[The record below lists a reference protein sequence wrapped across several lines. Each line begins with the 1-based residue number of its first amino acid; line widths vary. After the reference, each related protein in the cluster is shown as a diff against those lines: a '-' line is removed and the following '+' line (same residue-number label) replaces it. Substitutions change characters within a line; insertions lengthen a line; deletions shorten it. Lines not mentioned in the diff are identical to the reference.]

1 MKKALIYSKMN
12 IILCIYSKM
21 NIERGD
27 KKMKIN
33 RQKYELARARACK
46 GQKDLEADGIPKG
59 TLCRLLAAEMQDQK
73 QSARLL
79 GRLALM

>member
-1 MKKALIYSKMN
+1 
-12 IILCIYSKM
+12 M

-46 GQKDLEADGIPKG
+46 GQKDLEADGSQKAHCAG
-59 TLCRLLAAEMQDQK
+59 LLAAEMQDQK